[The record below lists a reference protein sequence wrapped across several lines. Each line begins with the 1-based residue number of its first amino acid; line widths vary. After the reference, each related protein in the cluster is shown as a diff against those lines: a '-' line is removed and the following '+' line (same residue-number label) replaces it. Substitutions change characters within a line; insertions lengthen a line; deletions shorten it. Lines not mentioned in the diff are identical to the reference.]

1 MLDLKQ
7 ALATGQDLIGAF
19 VESGSSIMAEML
31 GYAGLDFVVIDCE
44 HGPLSPYGSELENV
58 IRAAWVA
65 NVAPLVRVTW
75 NDPGQILKAVD
86 MGASGVVV
94 PHVNAAAEAAAAV
107 SAANY
112 HPKGR
117 RSAAPLTLGSRRGFE
132 GWGAYYERSLAATL
146 VIPLI
151 EEQPGVAAIE
161 EIAAVPGLGGIF
173 FGPFDLAVSSGAADR
188 AFDSD
193 VLAEQDRVYAAARA
207 NGLPI
212 FDLAWSPESALAKMR
227 RGAQAVALGAD
238 ITLFGDACRALAAA
252 AGDVKSTLAAERVKA
267 DGRRRSGPRT
277 RQRAR

>member
-1 MLDLKQ
+1 M
-7 ALATGQDLIGAF
+7 
-19 VESGSSIMAEML
+19 
-31 GYAGLDFVVIDCE
+31 
-44 HGPLSPYGSELENV
+44 
-58 IRAAWVA
+58 
-65 NVAPLVRVTW
+65 TW